1 MKMQTKFHKMGPAL
15 QGLDPWLALQGQFAV
30 MAYNED
36 TGEYRVLGTVYNDPQ
51 DHPQSEHPLHPA
63 TQPIAVTT
71 NCPDGTNENVVAA
84 ALALVQ
90 DHPALPEGP
99 WQLELF
105 AMEGWFSRPN

>member
-1 MKMQTKFHKMGPAL
+1 MKTQTKFHKMFPG
-15 QGLDPWLALQGQFAV
+15 QGQFAV
-30 MAYNED
+30 MAYNHN

-51 DHPQSEHPLHPA
+51 DKPQPEHPVTPA

-71 NCPDGTNENVVAA
+71 NAHLVNDCNVAAA

-99 WQLELF
+99 WQVELY
-105 AMEGWFSRPN
+105 AMKGWFTAP

>member
-1 MKMQTKFHKMGPAL
+1 MKTQTNFHKMFPG
-15 QGLDPWLALQGQFAV
+15 QGQFAV
-30 MAYNED
+30 MAYNHN

-51 DHPQSEHPLHPA
+51 DKPQPEHPVTPA

-71 NCPDGTNENVVAA
+71 NAPDGTNGNAATA

-99 WQLELF
+99 WQVELY
-105 AMEGWFSRPN
+105 AMEGWFTNSN

>member
-1 MKMQTKFHKMGPAL
+1 MKMQTKFHKMGP
-15 QGLDPWLALQGQFAV
+15 ALQGQFAV

-36 TGEYRVLGTVYNDPQ
+36 TGEYRVLGTVYNAPQ
-51 DHPQSEHPLHPA
+51 APPQPEYPVTPA
-63 TQPIAVTT
+63 PQTIAVTT

-90 DHPALPEGP
+90 DHPALPEGL

>member
-1 MKMQTKFHKMGPAL
+1 MKMQTKFHKMGP
-15 QGLDPWLALQGQFAV
+15 ALQGQFAV

-51 DHPQSEHPLHPA
+51 DHPQPEYPVTPA

-84 ALALVQ
+84 ALKLVQ
-90 DHPALPEGP
+90 DHPALPEGL

>member
-1 MKMQTKFHKMGPAL
+1 MKTQTNFHKMFPG
-15 QGLDPWLALQGQFAV
+15 QGQFAV
-30 MAYNED
+30 MAYNHN

-51 DHPQSEHPLHPA
+51 DQPPKFSLSLWQQPEHPVTPV

-71 NCPDGTNENVVAA
+71 NAPDGTNGNAATA

-99 WQLELF
+99 WQLELY
-105 AMEGWFSRPN
+105 AMEGWFTNPS